1 MEKIK
6 DIKQNSSIFHKKAI
20 FSKIKR
26 LNSPIFDKNKIYNIL
41 LLNDNSNKNIKSQII
56 KIAKSS
62 KLIGHN
68 QTSIQQKTKLKYEI
82 NKYNEK
88 NSIYQKKIKS
98 ITPYCSNESSKI
110 LNNTQKNI
118 PFMPFSSRYS
128 KGNSNDNIFG
138 NKSNGNKINKNLTYK
153 INLSKNSTDKKRKIN
168 LKINNI
174 IRNMN
179 NYKNNIHNNDIQ
191 KIIFDIN
198 KTSNKKNNFYSSKF
212 SISLDNILSKKIKS
226 KEKKNI
232 ILSKKIG
239 QANKWAICSPRD
251 NPINVNN
258 RSKKYINNIQKIT
271 NTKKILEKSRKL
283 YPCLRQKQSKIKT
296 ENMKEITN
304 IINNINSTKKLIN
317 NNFNNNKNKQEK
329 ESQNSNIKKIKN
341 KNKKNNIIIKNNN
354 MKKKIFYS
362 PRKTKNEKCNEYDIS
377 NYSRDSSCLM
387 LGENCN
393 NFNEPKIIG
402 ENNSTND
409 KSLNTNNKVQDSNK
423 KKNCETPNIIINKH
437 KNTVINKRKNNNYK
451 KNKLKKNLLMD
462 NDGFFTYEFDISNDN
477 ENINKINGVKT
488 NNFDVK
494 KPKEDNLKF
503 TFFKDEKDSEISVS
517 HASKIVIGN
526 IDGYKDIIE
535 TDIKNKENCLSKYY
549 GGVINKRINLFNN
562 AYNNNVYGDQA
573 DYSFNNIKNKDSDL
587 SALLRRESEPFILN
601 EYNNIYDSFN
611 MTNNIDGISS
621 KITNNILCD
630 NKKQSSLKNYNNG
643 NNNINED
650 LYKVS
655 FDVIQDNNN
664 IKDSKIDSYSKI
676 KSNNKLEVMSNN
688 NINKLI
694 YNNDAINNNYKNDKV
709 KKKEEVNI
717 FCSIF

>member
-6 DIKQNSSIFHKKAI
+6 DIKQNSSIFHKKTI

-110 LNNTQKNI
+110 LSNTQKNI

-174 IRNMN
+174 IKNMN

-258 RSKKYINNIQKIT
+258 RHLYGLLTSNE
-271 NTKKILEKSRKL
+271 ILPNEYLNDGISIRLKF
-283 YPCLRQKQSKIKT
+283 
-296 ENMKEITN
+296 
-304 IINNINSTKKLIN
+304 INSTEVYDYTISKDTFVFACPFIN
-317 NNFNNNKNKQEK
+317 LSFLEIPFGLFKN
-329 ESQNSNIKKIKN
+329 IDYLKI
-341 KNKKNNIIIKNNN
+341 
-354 MKKKIFYS
+354 
-362 PRKTKNEKCNEYDIS
+362 NEKIDEDQSIIS
-377 NYSRDSSCLM
+377 CHIY
-387 LGENCN
+387 
-393 NFNEPKIIG
+393 
-402 ENNSTND
+402 
-409 KSLNTNNKVQDSNK
+409 
-423 KKNCETPNIIINKH
+423 
-437 KNTVINKRKNNNYK
+437 
-451 KNKLKKNLLMD
+451 
-462 NDGFFTYEFDISNDN
+462 
-477 ENINKINGVKT
+477 VK
-488 NNFDVK
+488 
-494 KPKEDNLKF
+494 
-503 TFFKDEKDSEISVS
+503 
-517 HASKIVIGN
+517 
-526 IDGYKDIIE
+526 
-535 TDIKNKENCLSKYY
+535 
-549 GGVINKRINLFNN
+549 
-562 AYNNNVYGDQA
+562 
-573 DYSFNNIKNKDSDL
+573 
-587 SALLRRESEPFILN
+587 
-601 EYNNIYDSFN
+601 
-611 MTNNIDGISS
+611 
-621 KITNNILCD
+621 
-630 NKKQSSLKNYNNG
+630 
-643 NNNINED
+643 
-650 LYKVS
+650 
-655 FDVIQDNNN
+655 
-664 IKDSKIDSYSKI
+664 
-676 KSNNKLEVMSNN
+676 
-688 NINKLI
+688 
-694 YNNDAINNNYKNDKV
+694 
-709 KKKEEVNI
+709 
-717 FCSIF
+717 